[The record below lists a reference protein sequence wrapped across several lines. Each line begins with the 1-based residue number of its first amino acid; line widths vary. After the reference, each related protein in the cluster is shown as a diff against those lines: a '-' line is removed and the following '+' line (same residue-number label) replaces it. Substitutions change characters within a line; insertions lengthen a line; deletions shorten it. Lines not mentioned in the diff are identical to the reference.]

1 MPARQGEMEKIALV
15 IGVIGA
21 DVHAIGNK
29 ILEDAFSQAGFKVV
43 NIGVLSSQKEFIQA
57 AIKSKAQAIIV
68 SSLYGHAEMDC
79 LGMRQRCIEAGLDNI
94 LLYIGGNIVVGKQ
107 RWEEVEA
114 RFKELGFDRVYPP
127 GTSPSKAIKDLR
139 EDLKM
144 ESKGLRMG
152 ARDEKSSS
160 Q

>member
-1 MPARQGEMEKIALV
+1 MPARQGKMEKIALV

-29 ILEDAFSQAGFKVV
+29 ILEDAFGQAGFKVV

-57 AIKSKAQAIIV
+57 AIESRAQAIIV

-107 RWEEVEA
+107 RWE
-114 RFKELGFDRVYPP
+114 
-127 GTSPSKAIKDLR
+127 
-139 EDLKM
+139 
-144 ESKGLRMG
+144 
-152 ARDEKSSS
+152 
-160 Q
+160 

>member
-1 MPARQGEMEKIALV
+1 MPARQGKMEKIALV

-29 ILEDAFSQAGFKVV
+29 ILEDAFGQAGFKVV

-144 ESKGLRMG
+144 ENKGLRMG